1 MNDSIFS
8 PKVCSNFVKDDGST
22 PFLKPQIGQNAES
35 ENQLATLGQVK
46 KEQTWKN
53 NKPVDGTVGFVEEG
67 TKLPSEMNLQE
78 VMDALFYNKKLL
90 LNAPKQVIKNTI
102 AGIEIQVSG
111 DNIKKIIV
119 SRQGIT
125 ESITNLNPGGIYY
138 VMSSVAVE
146 PITWEVKVIYED
158 GSSIRNTAFT
168 DVVEQMETGE
178 QFQLEVN
185 INDAITYINYNYT
198 LYGEL
203 QDKGIIKVLYLGNF
217 YQFTVQANKDQEQGS
232 YTFSPMLIEDKL
244 VIPCITNEQIT
255 FYPVENSDSDI
266 TDLANSI
273 SNLNTKVNQLNT
285 NYTITILDYNTQK
298 DANSVYYTGT
308 PLNVHIIVDTENIA
322 RSITISS
329 DEGELISQTDT
340 NSVNVIASANL
351 ESNSSVKV
359 CTYTIHISIGTKN
372 IVEERK
378 IYFVP
383 PIYVGH
389 GKTKDDV
396 QLDKFKL
403 NPTIELNREFTMSLA
418 DNDKIFVLVP
428 LVSPIS
434 FKKRFT
440 LNGINLPMNTES
452 TTSYIV
458 YSSDA
463 FVQTN
468 DVLLKLE

>member
-8 PKVCSNFVKDDGST
+8 PKVCGNFVKDDGST
-22 PFLKPQIGQNAES
+22 PFLKPQAGQNAEL

-53 NKPVDGTVGFVEEG
+53 DKPVDGTVGFVEEG

-111 DNIKKIIV
+111 NNIKKIIV

-125 ESITNLNPGGIYY
+125 ESITNLNPSGIYY
-138 VMSSVAVE
+138 VMSSVAVK

-217 YQFTVQANKDQEQGS
+217 YQFTVQSNKDQEQGS
-232 YTFSPMLIEDKL
+232 YTFSPMLIADKL
-244 VIPCITNEQIT
+244 VIPCITNEQII

-273 SNLNTKVNQLNT
+273 SSLNTKVNQLNT
-285 NYTITILDYNTQK
+285 NYTITVLDYNTQK
-298 DANSVYYTGT
+298 DVNSVYYSGT

-322 RSITISS
+322 KSITISS

-351 ESNSSVKV
+351 ENNNSVKV
-359 CTYTIHISIGTKN
+359 CTYTIHINIGTKN

-389 GKTKDDV
+389 GKNKEDV

-418 DNDKIFVLVP
+418 ENDKIFVLVP
-428 LVSPIS
+428 QVSLIS

-452 TTSYIV
+452 ITNYIV

-463 FVQTN
+463 FIQTDN
-468 DVLLKLE
+468 VLLKLE

>member
-22 PFLKPQIGQNAES
+22 PFLKPQSGQNAEL
-35 ENQLATLGQVK
+35 ENQLVTLGQVK

-53 NKPVDGTVGFVEEG
+53 NKPVDGTVGFVKEG

-125 ESITNLNPGGIYY
+125 ESITNLNPSGIYY
-138 VMSSVAVE
+138 VMSTVATK
-146 PITWEVKVIYED
+146 PITWEVKVIYND

-185 INDAITYINYNYT
+185 VNDAITYIKYNYT
-198 LYGEL
+198 LYGDL

-217 YQFTVQANKDQEQGS
+217 YQFTVQANKDTEQGT
-232 YTFSPMLIEDKL
+232 YTFSPILIAEKL
-244 VIPCITNEQIT
+244 VIPCIVNNQIT
-255 FYPVENSDSDI
+255 FYPVGDFSSDI

-273 SNLNTKVNQLNT
+273 TELNKKVNSLNT
-285 NYTITILDYNTQK
+285 NYTFSIIDINTSK
-298 DANSVYYTGT
+298 EVNSIYYTGT
-308 PLNVHIIVDTENIA
+308 TLNVRIFVDTENIA
-322 RSITISS
+322 KSISIESGG
-329 DEGELISQTDT
+329 GELISQADT
-340 NSVNVIASANL
+340 NSVSVIDSANL
-351 ESNSSVKV
+351 EGNTSAKV
-359 CTYTIHISIGTKN
+359 CIYTVHLTIGTKS
-372 IVEERK
+372 ITEERK

-389 GKTKDDV
+389 GKTKGDV
-396 QLDKFKL
+396 QLDKFKIS
-403 NPTIELNREFTMSLA
+403 PTVQLNREFVMPLA
-418 DNDKIFVLVP
+418 NDDKIFVLVP
-428 LVSPIS
+428 SIS
-434 FKKRFT
+434 LIVFKKKFY
-440 LNGINLPMNTES
+440 LNGINLPMNVES
-452 TTSYIV
+452 SSN
-458 YSSDA
+458 YSIYYSDT
-463 FVQTN
+463 FIQT
-468 DVLLKLE
+468 DSVLLKLE